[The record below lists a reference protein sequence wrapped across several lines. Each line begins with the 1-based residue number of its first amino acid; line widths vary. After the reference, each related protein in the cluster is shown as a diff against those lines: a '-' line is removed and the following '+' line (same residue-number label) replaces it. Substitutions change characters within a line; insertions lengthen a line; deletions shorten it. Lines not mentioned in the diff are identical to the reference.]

1 MGDLEQCKQVCEGVC
16 IQANDAN
23 SPNYNAIAG
32 RAKSIISGAYK
43 MEKDFVKAEEF
54 LNSSTEVGLFL
65 ALVHNNNSLLPNY
78 FVIYLLLQASY
89 IRIILEIATFFTYL
103 PVELIFKTSQ
113 FSFKD
118 LHL

>member
-1 MGDLEQCKQVCEGVC
+1 MGDLEQCKQVCESVC

-43 MEKDFVKAEEF
+43 MEKDFVKAEEC

-78 FVIYLLLQASY
+78 FVIYLLSQASY

-103 PVELIFKTSQ
+103 PVELMFKTSQ
-113 FSFKD
+113 FGFKD

>member
-1 MGDLEQCKQVCEGVC
+1 MGDLEQCKQVCEDVC
-16 IQANDAN
+16 TQANDAN

-65 ALVHNNNSLLPNY
+65 AMVHNNNSLLPNY
-78 FVIYLLLQASY
+78 FVISLLLHSCK
-89 IRIILEIATFFTYL
+89 
-103 PVELIFKTSQ
+103 PVIFALS
-113 FSFKD
+113 
-118 LHL
+118 

>member
-1 MGDLEQCKQVCEGVC
+1 MGDLEQCKQAGEDVC

-65 ALVHNNNSLLPNY
+65 SLVEYCNVLYICYFHLSNYIPCPLSYCIKVFSLTHVCPLNS
-78 FVIYLLLQASY
+78 S
-89 IRIILEIATFFTYL
+89 ILSL
-103 PVELIFKTSQ
+103 
-113 FSFKD
+113 
-118 LHL
+118 